1 MTDPFHFKTF
11 PEIETLTSLLLKL
24 TLPHYYFAISKVF
37 FENAF
42 KLFLP
47 LKCPKHQ
54 RHLVYNINKLSKN
67 TQMCLMNKESIFLYS
82 PKCKRA
88 FEISVA
94 HRAIQMKNILNLTGY
109 ISRVFR
115 IY

>member
-11 PEIETLTSLLLKL
+11 PEIETLTSLLLKQI
-24 TLPHYYFAISKVF
+24 LPHYYFAISKVF
-37 FENAF
+37 FESTF
-42 KLFLP
+42 KLFSP

-54 RHLVYNINKLSKN
+54 NHLVYNINKLSKN
-67 TQMCLMNKESIFLYS
+67 TQMCLKSKESMFLYS

-88 FEISVA
+88 SEISVA
-94 HRAIQMKNILNLTGY
+94 HRGIQMKNILNLRGY